1 MLSLKE
7 ADTLSLATE
16 LKSAKNAVEGKL
28 VENLVHWKWEM
39 SKLFLN
45 YNIYVSFSV
54 SVKGL
59 TAEVEGID
67 YIKWQPVNIYNCQYY
82 KY

>member
-28 VENLVHWKWEM
+28 VENLVHWK
-39 SKLFLN
+39 
-45 YNIYVSFSV
+45 
-54 SVKGL
+54 
-59 TAEVEGID
+59 
-67 YIKWQPVNIYNCQYY
+67 
-82 KY
+82 